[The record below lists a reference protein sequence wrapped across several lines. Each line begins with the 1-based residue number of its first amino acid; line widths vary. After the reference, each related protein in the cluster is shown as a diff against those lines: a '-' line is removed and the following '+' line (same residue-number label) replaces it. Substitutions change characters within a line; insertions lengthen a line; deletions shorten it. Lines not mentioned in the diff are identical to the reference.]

1 MSIRI
6 TGIQL
11 PVDANDKTIVNGNP
25 IGATLVETYDAT
37 ISSATSLTL
46 NAATTSFEVLAIT
59 QAVLLKFAASVSTTD
74 FDAVIAANQSKVFY
88 RDPAVTVISVIEA
101 TATGAVAIIER

>member
-1 MSIRI
+1 MARI
-6 TGIQL
+6 KSEL
-11 PVDANDKTIVNGNP
+11 PLDANNKPIQNGNLV
-25 IGATLVETYDAT
+25 GATIAETYDAT
-37 ISSATSLTL
+37 ISSATSITL

-59 QAVLLKFAASVSTTD
+59 QPILLKFAASVSTSD

-101 TATGAVAIIER
+101 AATANVAVIER